1 MKKHV
6 LILVFLLIFLLLP
19 VFEASVH
26 APGSQPPV
34 QTDTLYVGRGSW
46 GPSRADPARA
56 YDRLSQ
62 ELVSN
67 VYETLIAYDGEQY
80 YTFTPV
86 LATNVPDRVTVAD
99 GPHNITA
106 VSLTGPAGSLWQS
119 GSTVYICVGYNDF
132 NGDGQLSVGD
142 VIYLQVG
149 VSEYRAWYIRGFS
162 GGASITL
169 NLERYTYLFHIH
181 TGTINFYDETG
192 AVVDTFDIND
202 VKYALTRGLVQDRIG
217 SPQWM
222 FFKAFLG
229 TMDSSLFDSN
239 TIAPTAMTYAHLL
252 DNIFTVSGNDLTL
265 SLGLPFPDN
274 AFKQC
279 LANTWGGIVSQ
290 EFSVSIG
297 CWDGNLYTDA
307 NANGFPDW
315 WSGEANAVRRVSR
328 SPYDTTGAYRW
339 VGTGPYSVTVFDS
352 VGFKVVLQ
360 RNPGWWQG
368 WPFPGRKSQLS
379 TIELDYI
386 SDWNTRKAAF
396 SSGAIDICDVP
407 RSKMFELLNNVTKE
421 PDPAVC
427 PNVKTIKQIIPTLT
441 TESVQFTFTVADTS
455 PYIGTGSFPD
465 GIPTDFFNNTHVRK
479 AFAYSFNTTQY
490 TQQAWYGE
498 ADYRKNFLAAG
509 LYPDYYD
516 DSVPGYTANYTAA
529 KLELQAAMFNGTS
542 VWTSGF
548 TLTLCYDTGNDMRR
562 IACEM
567 IRDFFGNLSTYGGR
581 VGNPFT
587 VNIAN
592 IDWEVYLEQLAAGE
606 LPIWSIGWHADFAD
620 ADNFAR
626 SYMHSNGDY
635 SYVQGYTADNGWGN
649 LKDILI
655 DQALVTADGPATAR
669 QGLYQQ
675 LQLIYYMDCPSYPVT
690 IPRERRWC
698 QYWVRGWYY
707 NAVYPGDYYGC
718 MYKEDV
724 PWEDVTG
731 AKAGVPDGR
740 VNIFDLSYVLEHYGA
755 RAPVPGWPIDPK
767 WVGAYGNGCPD
778 VYSDRI
784 VVMKDVAAVIS
795 NYGRGFPQEQE
806 HGGSVDLAVETSKK
820 VVEINYDVTV
830 AVKVKNV
837 VNFTG
842 YEMCLLYDGSLL
854 EIESW
859 TVEPIPGWN
868 LKIYSNKSGSFG
880 SQKYVVLDVLSG
892 ADFSQLSQFSGDATL
907 VTLLFKGLA
916 EGNVT
921 LDISRSNLGVSDTGP
936 LPTGITPM
944 RGKIYNAI
952 NDVVSIV
959 PYLYNI
965 AIDNM
970 TSKSVIG
977 RGYCANISA
986 ALSNYCNHTLTLNVT
1001 AYCNTTNF
1009 VNLSAHVWDRSSTS
1023 TVLVWNTTGFA
1034 YGNYTIWA
1042 YAEPLPGEI
1051 DVEDNN
1057 CTCPVPV
1064 HVGVPGDISGP
1075 ISGVYD
1081 GTCNMRDIQ
1090 YLILLFNTNPSSP
1103 NWKPNA
1109 DVNNDGTVNMRD
1121 IQIAILNFNKYE

>member
-1 MKKHV
+1 MKKD
-6 LILVFLLIFLLLP
+6 LILVPVTFCLLIPLFTP
-19 VFEASVH
+19 ITRAS
-26 APGSQPPV
+26 GQPPIA
-34 QTDTLYVGRGSW
+34 TTTFWEGNIGW
-46 GPSRADPARA
+46 GPSRADPVRV
-56 YDRLSQ
+56 YDAGSGQ
-62 ELVSN
+62 LVFNS
-67 VYETLIAYDGEQY
+67 YETLIAGAQEIYYDFE
-80 YTFTPV
+80 PR
-86 LATNVPDRVTVAD
+86 LATNVP
-99 GPHNITA
+99 TA
-106 VSLTGPAGSLWQS
+106 VKVTHAPVSNTSFVDPTDPDGSLWS
-119 GSTVYICVGYNDF
+119 AMECVGYNDLPLPT
-132 NGDGQLSVGD
+132 DLSVGD
-142 VIYLQVG
+142 VMYMLEG
-149 VSEYRAWYIRGFS
+149 GNYCAWYIEAIVGTYT
-162 GGASITL
+162 ITL
-169 NLERYTYLFHIH
+169 ARWTYTF
-181 TGTINFYDETG
+181 TMRTSPVINFYDETG
-192 AVVDTFDIND
+192 AVVDTFDVAD
-202 VKYALTRGLVQDRIG
+202 AEYSFKRGLVQDQLS

-222 FFKAFLG
+222 FYKPMFG
-229 TMDSSLFDSN
+229 TMNSNLFDSV
-239 TIAPTAMTYAHLL
+239 TDSPTAMTLANLI
-252 DNIFTVSGNDLTL
+252 DDAIVASGNDLIF
-265 SLGLPFPDN
+265 SLGIPFPDN
-274 AFKQC
+274 AWKQI
-279 LANTWGGIVSQ
+279 LTKTWGSIVSKQ
-290 EFSVSIG
+290 FSISIG
-297 CWDGNLYTDA
+297 CWNGDLLTDTNGNGY
-307 NANGFPDW
+307 PDW
-315 WSGEANAVRRVSR
+315 WDSGLVRRKSR
-328 SPYDTTGAYRW
+328 SPYDATGAYRW
-339 VGTGPYSVTVFDS
+339 VGTGPYHIAVFDS
-352 VGFKVVLQ
+352 ANLKVDMLK
-360 RNPGWWQG
+360 NPGYWRG
-368 WPFPGRKSQLS
+368 WPATGRNGS
-379 TIELDYI
+379 LDVVEIQYI
-386 SDWNTRKAAF
+386 ADWTTRKAAF
-396 SSGAIDICDVP
+396 QAGDIDTCAVP
-407 RSKMFELLNNVTKE
+407 RANMFELLDVVTK
-421 PDPAVC
+421 DPPVG
-427 PNVKTIKQIIPTLT
+427 VSYKTIKNILPGLTMDAIHPT
-441 TESVQFTFTVADTS
+441 FDIDPTS
-455 PYIGTGSFPD
+455 YYIGTGHFPD
-465 GIPTDFFNNTHVRK
+465 GIPTDFFNNTHIRK
-479 AFAYSFNTTQY
+479 AFAYSFNSTQY
-490 TQQAWYGE
+490 GIESYHGE

-509 LYPDYYD
+509 LYPDYYN
-516 DSVPGYTANYTAA
+516 DSVPGYTANLTAA
-529 KLELQAAMFNGTS
+529 KLELQAATFPGVTGS
-542 VWTSGF
+542 VWDTGF
-548 TLTLCYDTGNDMRR
+548 RLTLVYNTGNDMRR

-635 SYVQGYTADNGWGN
+635 SYVQGYTAANGWGDT
-649 LKDILI
+649 KDLLI

-1051 DVEDNN
+1051 DVKDNN
-1057 CTCPVPV
+1057 CTCAVPV

-1075 ISGVYD
+1075 TVGVYD
-1081 GTCNMRDIQ
+1081 GTTNMRDIN
-1090 YLILLFNTNPSSP
+1090 YMITLFNTYPSSS
-1103 NWKPNA
+1103 NWNPNA

>member
-1 MKKHV
+1 
-6 LILVFLLIFLLLP
+6 
-19 VFEASVH
+19 
-26 APGSQPPV
+26 
-34 QTDTLYVGRGSW
+34 
-46 GPSRADPARA
+46 
-56 YDRLSQ
+56 LSQ

-67 VYETLIAYDGEQY
+67 VYETLITYNGEYYYD
-80 YTFTPV
+80 FVPV
-86 LATNVPDRVTVAD
+86 LATNVPSRVDTTIMVTNTSTVGAD
-99 GPHNITA
+99 PT
-106 VSLTGPAGSLWQS
+106 
-119 GSTVYICVGYNDF
+119 GSTWTSGLTCVGFNDF
-132 NGDGQLSVGD
+132 NGLLEGFSQGD
-142 VIYLQVG
+142 VLYMTDGTV
-149 VSEYRAWYIRGFS
+149 YRAWYVQSMVGTYTLTLWRGS
-162 GGASITL
+162 
-169 NLERYTYLFHIH
+169 YTFHIR
-181 TGTINFYDETG
+181 TSPTINYFNESG
-192 AVVDTFDIND
+192 AVVDIFDIND
-202 VKYALTRGLVQDRIG
+202 VKYSFERGLVQDQIG

-239 TIAPTAMTYAHLL
+239 TTAPTAMTYAHLL

-279 LANTWGGIVSQ
+279 LANTWGSIVSQ
-290 EFSVSIG
+290 QFSVSIG

-307 NANGFPDW
+307 NANGIPDW
-315 WSGEANAVRRVSR
+315 WSGEANPVRRVSR

-339 VGTGPYSVTVFDS
+339 VGTGPYSVTVYDS

-368 WPFPGRKSQLS
+368 WPVPGRKSQLS

-407 RSKMFELLNNVTKE
+407 RSKMFELLNNMTS
-421 PDPAVC
+421 
-427 PNVKTIKQIIPTLT
+427 VKTIRNILPTLT
-441 TESVQFTFTVADTS
+441 AESVLFTFTVADTS
-455 PYIGTGSFPD
+455 PYIGSGRFPD

-479 AFAYSFNTTQY
+479 AFAYSFNTTRY
-490 TQQAWYGE
+490 TDEAWFGE
-498 ADYRKNFLAAG
+498 ADYRKNWLVLG
-509 LYPDYYD
+509 LYPDYYNA
-516 DSVPGYTANYTAA
+516 SIPGYDINYAVA
-529 KLELQAAMFNGTS
+529 EAELKLATFNGQN
-542 VWTSGF
+542 VWNSGF
-548 TLTLCYDTGNDMRR
+548 TLTMAFDSGNDQRR
-562 IACEM
+562 IVCEM
-567 IRDFFGNLSTYGGR
+567 TRDFFQTLSTYDGR
-581 VGNPFT
+581 SGYAPFV
-587 VNIAN
+587 VNIVEV
-592 IDWEVYLEQLAAGE
+592 DWSTYLGMFAAQE
-606 LPIWSIGWHADFAD
+606 LPIFSIGWHADFAD
-620 ADNFAR
+620 VDNFAR
-626 SYMHSNGDY
+626 PYMHSNGDY

-655 DQALVTADGPATAR
+655 DQALLTPDGPAR

-707 NAVYPGDYYGC
+707 NAVYPGDRYNVL
-718 MYKEDV
+718 YKEDV
-724 PWEDVTG
+724 PWQDVTG
-731 AKAGVPDGR
+731 TKAGVPDGR
-740 VNIFDLSYVLEHYGA
+740 VNMFDVSYVLEHFNA
-755 RAPVPGWPIDPK
+755 KAPVPGVAPDPK
-767 WVGAYGNGCPD
+767 WVGAYGSGSPD
-778 VYSDRI
+778 VNGDRKVSMPDVSE
-784 VVMKDVAAVIS
+784 VVL

-806 HGGSVDLAVETSKK
+806 HGGSVDLAAEASNK

-837 VNFTG
+837 VNLTG

-859 TVEPIPGWN
+859 NIEPIPGWN

-880 SQKYVVLDVLSG
+880 SQKYVLLEVLSG
-892 ADFSQLSQFSGDATL
+892 DFPSALSRFSGDATL
-907 VTLLFKGLA
+907 VTLIFKGLA

-921 LDISRSNLGVSDTGP
+921 LDISRSTLGVSDTGVP
-936 LPTGITPM
+936 GSNMPI

-952 NDVVSIV
+952 NDGVSIV

-970 TSKSVIG
+970 TSKSVVG
-977 RGYCANISA
+977 RGYCANIST
-986 ALSNYCNHTLTLNVT
+986 ALSNYGTYTETLNVT

-1009 VNLSAHVWDRSSTS
+1009 ANLTDLTLANRTSTS

-1051 DVEDNN
+1051 DVKDNN
-1057 CTCPVPV
+1057 CTCAVPV

-1075 ISGVYD
+1075 TVGVYD
-1081 GTCNMRDIQ
+1081 GTTNMRDIN
-1090 YLILLFNTNPSSP
+1090 YMITLFNTYPSSS
-1103 NWKPNA
+1103 NWNPNA

>member
-1 MKKHV
+1 
-6 LILVFLLIFLLLP
+6 
-19 VFEASVH
+19 
-26 APGSQPPV
+26 
-34 QTDTLYVGRGSW
+34 
-46 GPSRADPARA
+46 
-56 YDRLSQ
+56 LSQ

-67 VYETLIAYDGEQY
+67 VYETLITYNGEQY
-80 YTFTPV
+80 YAFTPV
-86 LATNVPDRVTVAD
+86 LATNVPDRVAVTD
-99 GPHNITA
+99 SPHNITA
-106 VSLTGPAGSLWQS
+106 ASLTGPAGSQWQS

-169 NLERYTYLFHIH
+169 SLERYTYLFHIH

-202 VKYALTRGLVQDRIG
+202 VKYALTRGMVQDQTG

-222 FFKAFLG
+222 FFKPLLG
-229 TMDSSLFDSN
+229 TMDSSLFYSN
-239 TIAPTAMTYAHLL
+239 TTAPTAMTYAHLL
-252 DNIFTVSGNDLTL
+252 DNIFEISGNDLTL
-265 SLGLPFPDN
+265 NLGLPFPDN
-274 AFKQC
+274 AFKQT
-279 LANTWGGIVSQ
+279 LANTWGSIVSQ
-290 EFSVSIG
+290 QFSLSIG

-307 NANGFPDW
+307 NANGYPDW
-315 WSGEANAVRRVSR
+315 WTGETNPVRRISR
-328 SPYDTTGAYRW
+328 SPYDTTEAYRW
-339 VGTGPYSVTVFDS
+339 VGTGPYSVTVYDS
-352 VGFKVVLQ
+352 VGLKVVLQ
-360 RNPGWWQG
+360 RNSGWWQG

-386 SDWNTRKAAF
+386 SDWNTRKVLF
-396 SSGAIDICDVP
+396 SSGALDICDVP

-427 PNVKTIKQIIPTLT
+427 PTVETIKQIVPTLT
-441 TESVQFTFTVADTS
+441 AESVLFTFTVADTS
-455 PYIGTGSFPD
+455 PYIGSGSFPD

-479 AFAYSFNTTQY
+479 AFAYSFNTTRY
-490 TQQAWYGE
+490 TAEAWFGE
-498 ADYRKNFLAAG
+498 ADYRNNMFVLG
-509 LYPDYYD
+509 LVPDYYNA
-516 DSVPGYTANYTAA
+516 SIPGYNINYAA
-529 KLELQAAMFNGTS
+529 AEAELKAAIFYPGTS
-542 VWTSGF
+542 VWNSGF
-548 TLTLCYDTGNDMRR
+548 TLTMAYDTGNDQRR
-562 IACEM
+562 IVCEM
-567 IRDFFGNLSTYGGR
+567 TRDFFQTLSTYDGR
-581 VGNPFT
+581 SGYAPFV
-587 VNIAN
+587 VNIVEV
-592 IDWEVYLEQLAAGE
+592 DWSTYLGMFVAME
-606 LPIWSIGWHADFAD
+606 LPIFSIGWHADFAD
-620 ADNFAR
+620 ADNFVR
-626 SYMHSNGDY
+626 PYMHSNGDY

-675 LQLIYYMDCPSYPVT
+675 LQLIYYNDCPSYPVN
-690 IPRERRWC
+690 IPQGRRWC

-740 VNIFDLSYVLEHYGA
+740 VNIFDLSYEIEHFNA
-755 RAPVPGWPIDPK
+755 KAPVPGWPIDPK

-778 VYSDRI
+778 VYGDRVANGKDI
-784 VVMKDVAAVIS
+784 SAVVL

-806 HGGSVDLAVETSKK
+806 HGGSVDLAAETSNK

-837 VNFTG
+837 VNLTG

-854 EIESW
+854 ELESW
-859 TVEPIPGWN
+859 IVEPIPGWN
-868 LKIYSNKSGSFG
+868 LKIDSNKSGSFG
-880 SQKYVVLDVLSG
+880 SQKYLLLDVLSG
-892 ADFSQLSQFSGDATL
+892 DFPSALSRFSGDATL

-916 EGNVT
+916 EGNAT
-921 LDISRSNLGVSDTGP
+921 LDISRSTLGVSDTDPVGG
-936 LPTGITPM
+936 LTYI

-952 NDVVSIV
+952 NDAVSV
-959 PYLYNI
+959 APPVYDI

-977 RGYCANISA
+977 RGYCANIST
-986 ALSNYCNHTLTLNVT
+986 ALSNYGTYTETLNVT

-1009 VNLSAHVWDRSSTS
+1009 ANLTDLTLANRTSTS
-1023 TVLVWNTTGFA
+1023 RVLVWNTTGFA

-1042 YAEPLPGEI
+1042 YAEPLLGEI
-1051 DVEDNN
+1051 DVKDNN
-1057 CTCPVPV
+1057 CTCGLPV

-1075 ISGVYD
+1075 MIGFYD

-1090 YLILLFNTNPSSP
+1090 YLILYFNTIPSSP

-1109 DVNNDGTVNMRD
+1109 DINNDATVNMRD
-1121 IQIAILNFNKYE
+1121 ITIAILNFNKQE